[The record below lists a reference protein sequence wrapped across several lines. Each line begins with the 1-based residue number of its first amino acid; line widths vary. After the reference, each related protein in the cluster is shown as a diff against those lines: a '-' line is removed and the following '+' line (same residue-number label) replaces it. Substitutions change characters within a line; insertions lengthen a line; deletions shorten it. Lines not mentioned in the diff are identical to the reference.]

1 MINTPDIISLL
12 CCRRKL
18 HSRDEVC
25 PVRIQTLLNKVHP
38 LKSFVYATCRLEE
51 RKDRSVLV
59 ATIKPR
65 KNGKVICSGCA
76 KPRRLYDHRGER
88 RFDFVPLWNIPV
100 YFEYHMRRVDCPKC
114 GVKIE
119 WVPWADG
126 KSQTTK
132 SFQLFLAQWARKL
145 SWKETATSFG
155 SSWDT
160 VYRSVKVVVDFGL
173 AHRNLD
179 GIEAIGVDE
188 VQHGK
193 GHKYITVVYQLDAG
207 VRRLIYVGKS
217 RTTKTLLRFFFE
229 FGKERTAALK
239 FICSDMWKPYL
250 KVIAKK
256 APQALN
262 ILDRFHIVSHL
273 TKAVNQVRI
282 DEVKRLKDEGYDE
295 AVLRHTKYCFLKNP
309 ENLTPKQEAK
319 LDDVLSY
326 DLKSVRAYLLKE
338 SFQLFWNYD
347 SPYWAEW
354 YLEKWCKRAMYS
366 RLEPIKKF
374 VKTIRSHQPLIMN
387 WFKAKKAYSSGIVEG
402 MNRNVNLVT
411 RKAFG
416 FRSYE
421 VLKIALFHTMGGL
434 PEPES
439 THRFCG

>member
-1 MINTPDIISLL
+1 M
-12 CCRRKL
+12 
-18 HSRDEVC
+18 
-25 PVRIQTLLNKVHP
+25 RIQTLLNKVHP
-38 LKSFVYATCRLEE
+38 LKSFVYTACRIETYSN
-51 RKDRSVLV
+51 RVVLV
-59 ATIKPR
+59 AAIKPR
-65 KNGKVICSGCA
+65 KNGKVICSGCGKA
-76 KPRRLYDHRGER
+76 RRLYDRRDKR

-100 YFEYHMRRVDCPKC
+100 CLEYRMRRVDCLKC

-119 WVPWADG
+119 KVPWADG
-126 KSQTTK
+126 KSHTTK
-132 SFQLFLAQWARKL
+132 AFALFLAQWARKR
-145 SWKETATSFG
+145 SWKETARCFG
-155 SSWDT
+155 SSWDP
-160 VYRSVKVVVDFGL
+160 VFRSVKVVVAYGL
-173 AHRNLD
+173 AHRNLE
-179 GIEAIGVDE
+179 GIEAIGVDA
-188 VQHGK
+188 VHYGK
-193 GHKYITVVYQLDAG
+193 GHKYLTMVYQLDAG
-207 VRRLIYVGKS
+207 MRRLIYIGRK
-217 RTTKTLLRFFFE
+217 RTTKTLVRFFFE

-239 FICSDMWKPYL
+239 FVCSDMWRPYL

-273 TKAVNQVRI
+273 TKAVHQVRV
-282 DEVKRLKDEGYDE
+282 DEVKLLKEEGYDE
-295 AVLRHTKYCFLKNP
+295 TILRHTKYCFLKNP
-309 ENLTPKQEAK
+309 KNMNPKQEAK

-338 SFQLFWNYD
+338 SFQLFWDYD

-354 YLEKWCKRAMYS
+354 YLEKWCKRAMRS

-374 VKTIRSHQPLIMN
+374 VKTIRTHQPLIMN
-387 WFKAKKAYSSGIVEG
+387 WFKAQKAYSSGIVEG

-421 VLKIALFHTMGGL
+421 ALKIALFHTMGGL

>member
-1 MINTPDIISLL
+1 MVNTLSIFSVM
-12 CCRRKL
+12 CCHLTRHKTE
-18 HSRDEVC
+18 EVC
-25 PVRIQTLLNKVHP
+25 PVRIETLLNKVHP
-38 LKSFVYATCRLEE
+38 LKSFVYAGCRLAV
-51 RKDRSVLV
+51 RKTGLVLV
-59 ATIKPR
+59 ATIRPR
-65 KNGKVICSGCA
+65 KNGRALCSGCG
-76 KPRRLYDHRGER
+76 KPCTLYDRLELR

-100 YFEYHMRRVDCPKC
+100 EFKYHMRRVNCPDC
-114 GVKIE
+114 GVKVE
-119 WVPWADG
+119 KVPWADG
-126 KSQTTK
+126 KSHTTK

-145 SWKETATSFG
+145 SWKQTAKSFG

-160 VYRSVKVVVDFGL
+160 VYRSVKAIVAYGM
-173 AHRNLD
+173 AHRSLE

-188 VQHGK
+188 IQYGK
-193 GHKYITVVYQLDAG
+193 GHKYLTVVYQLDAG
-207 VRRLIYVGKS
+207 TRRLIYVGKE
-217 RTTKTLLRFFFE
+217 RTKKTLLRFFFE
-229 FGKERTAALK
+229 FGRARTAALK
-239 FICSDMWKPYL
+239 FVCSDMWQPYL
-250 KVIAKK
+250 TVIAKK

-273 TKAVNQVRI
+273 TKAVNQVRV

-319 LDDVLSY
+319 LDDVLEY
-326 DLKSVRAYLLKE
+326 DLKSVKAYLLKE
-338 SFQLFWNYD
+338 SFQLFWDYK

-354 YLEKWCKRAMYS
+354 YLEKWCKRAMRS

-374 VKTIRSHQPLIMN
+374 VKTIRTHQPLIMN

>member
-1 MINTPDIISLL
+1 MES
-12 CCRRKL
+12 RR
-18 HSRDEVC
+18 SG
-25 PVRIQTLLNKVHP
+25 
-38 LKSFVYATCRLEE
+38 F
-51 RKDRSVLV
+51 VLV
-59 ATIKPR
+59 ATITPR
-65 KNGKVICSGCA
+65 RNGKVHCSRCGNA
-76 KPRRLYDHRGER
+76 RKAYDHLETRL
-88 RFDFVPLWNIPV
+88 FDFVPLWHIPV
-100 YFEYHMRRVDCPKC
+100 QLEYRMRRVNCPDC
-114 GVKIE
+114 GVCVE
-119 WVPWADG
+119 RVPWAEG
-126 KSQTTK
+126 KSHITK
-132 SFQLFLAQWARKL
+132 AFALFLAQWARKL
-145 SWKETATSFG
+145 SWKETARSFHT
-155 SSWDT
+155 SWDT
-160 VYRSVKVVVDFGL
+160 VYRSVKSVVAYGL
-173 AHRNLD
+173 EHRSLD

-188 VQHGK
+188 IQYGR
-193 GHKYITVVYQLDAG
+193 GHKYLTVVYQLDAST
-207 VRRLIYVGKS
+207 RRLIYVGKE
-217 RTTKTLLRFFFE
+217 RTKKTLLRFFFE
-229 FGKERTAALK
+229 FGKTRTAALK
-239 FICSDMWKPYL
+239 FICSDMWQPYL

-273 TKAVNQVRI
+273 TKAINQVRV

-319 LDDVLSY
+319 LDDVLGY

-338 SFQLFWNYD
+338 SFQLFWDYD

-354 YLEKWCKRAMYS
+354 YLEKWCKRAMRS
-366 RLEPIKKF
+366 RLDPIKKF
-374 VKTIRSHQPLIMN
+374 VKTIRTHQPLIMN

-439 THRFCG
+439 AHRFCG

>member
-1 MINTPDIISLL
+1 MES
-12 CCRRKL
+12 RKAGL
-18 HSRDEVC
+18 
-25 PVRIQTLLNKVHP
+25 
-38 LKSFVYATCRLEE
+38 
-51 RKDRSVLV
+51 VLV
-59 ATIKPR
+59 AAIKPR
-65 KNGKVICSGCA
+65 RNGRVHCSGCGRA
-76 KPRRLYDHRGER
+76 CKVYDHLGVRD
-88 RFDFVPLWNIPV
+88 FDFVPLWNIPV
-100 YFEYHMRRVDCPKC
+100 ELKYHMRRVDCPDC
-114 GVKIE
+114 GVRVE
-119 WVPWADG
+119 QVPWAEG
-126 KSQTTK
+126 KAHTTK
-132 SFQLFLAQWARKL
+132 AFALFLAQWARKL
-145 SWKETATSFG
+145 SWKETARSFG

-160 VYRSVKVVVDFGL
+160 VYRSVKSVVAYGL
-173 AHRNLD
+173 EHRSLD

-188 VQHGK
+188 IQYGK
-193 GHKYITVVYQLDAG
+193 GHKYLTVVYQLDAG
-207 VRRLIYVGKS
+207 MRRLIYVGQK
-217 RTTKTLLRFFFE
+217 RTMKTLLRFFFE
-229 FGKERTAALK
+229 FGKPRTAALK
-239 FICSDMWKPYL
+239 FICSDMWQPYL

-273 TKAVNQVRI
+273 TKAVNQVRV
-282 DEVKRLKDEGYDE
+282 DEVKRLKEEGYDE
-295 AVLRHTKYCFLKNP
+295 TVLRHTKYCFLKNP
-309 ENLTPKQEAK
+309 ENLTPKQDEK

-338 SFQLFWNYD
+338 SFQLFWNYE

-354 YLEKWCKRAMYS
+354 YLEKWCKRAMRS

-374 VKTIRSHQPLIMN
+374 VKTIRAHQPLIMN

>member
-1 MINTPDIISLL
+1 M
-12 CCRRKL
+12 
-18 HSRDEVC
+18 EC
-25 PVRIQTLLNKVHP
+25 PVQIKILLNKVHP
-38 LKSFVYATCRLEE
+38 LKSFVYETIYLEE
-51 RKDRSVLV
+51 KKSGKVLV
-59 ATIKPR
+59 VVVRPR
-65 KNGKVICSGCA
+65 KNGKVRCSICGKVC
-76 KPRRLYDHRGER
+76 KTYDHLETR
-88 RFDFVPLWNIPV
+88 RFDFVPLWNIPI
-100 YFEYHMRRVDCPKC
+100 FLEYRMRRVDCPDC
-114 GVKIE
+114 GVRVEQI
-119 WVPWADG
+119 PWAEG
-126 KSQTTK
+126 KSHTTK
-132 SFQLFLAQWARKL
+132 AFQLFLAQWARKL
-145 SWKETATSFG
+145 SWKETAQSFN

-160 VYRSVKVVVDFGL
+160 VYRAVKMVVAYGL
-173 AHRNLD
+173 EHRNLD

-188 VQHGK
+188 IQYGK
-193 GHKYITVVYQLDAG
+193 GHKYLTVVYQLDAG
-207 VRRLIYVGKS
+207 MRRLLFVGRK
-217 RTTKTLLRFFFE
+217 RTKKTLLRIFHD
-229 FGKERTAALK
+229 FGKEHCAALK
-239 FICSDMWKPYL
+239 FVCSDMWKPYL
-250 KVIAKK
+250 TVIAKK

-273 TKAVNQVRI
+273 NKAVNQVRV

-295 AVLRHTKYCFLKNP
+295 QVLRHTKYCFLKNP
-309 ENLTPKQEAK
+309 ENLTPKQQAK

-347 SPYWAEW
+347 SPHWAEW
-354 YLEKWCKRAMYS
+354 YLEKWCKRAMRS

-374 VKTIRSHQPLIMN
+374 VKTIRAHQPLIMN

-416 FRSYE
+416 FKSYE